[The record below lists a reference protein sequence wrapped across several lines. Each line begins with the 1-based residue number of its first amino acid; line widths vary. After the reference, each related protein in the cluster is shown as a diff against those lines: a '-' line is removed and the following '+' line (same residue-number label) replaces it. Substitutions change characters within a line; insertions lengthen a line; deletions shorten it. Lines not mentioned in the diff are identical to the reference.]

1 MDSWHGSMAGQYYY
15 AIYSKDQLDVIA
27 KEGLNNISRWE
38 GYCSQG
44 GIPKDLPIPVIYECL
59 DICVEEGMAWKG
71 DTLHDLERQMG
82 MERDSLVN
90 TVNTY
95 NNFCAAGN
103 DGQFGKASR
112 YLAGVGSGPYYAI
125 KIMCVIF
132 ATSGG
137 LDVDTQIRVL
147 KSDHKTPIYGLYAI
161 GNDSLGVLLNGE
173 RNYIGF
179 GGIAQ
184 GWLATSGRLAGMNAT
199 KYISEAFGLADVSP
213 ALVNLSS
220 MIS

>member
-1 MDSWHGSMAGQYYY
+1 
-15 AIYSKDQLDVIA
+15 
-27 KEGLNNISRWE
+27 
-38 GYCSQG
+38 
-44 GIPKDLPIPVIYECL
+44 
-59 DICVEEGMAWKG
+59 MAWKG

-82 MERDSLVN
+82 MEQDSLVN

-147 KSDHKTPIYGLYAI
+147 KSDHKTPIYGLYAMEMI
-161 GNDSLGVLLNGE
+161 LSAFFSMGAQLYRFRRHRPGVACNIRPPGRHE
-173 RNYIGF
+173 R
-179 GGIAQ
+179 
-184 GWLATSGRLAGMNAT
+184 
-199 KYISEAFGLADVSP
+199 D
-213 ALVNLSS
+213 
-220 MIS
+220 